1 MAIAGASNGELE
13 KKLWETAERLR
24 GPVDP
29 SEYKDY
35 TLGLLFLKNMS
46 DSFEERRA
54 ELEEKTRNP
63 DSRYYVDDED
73 EREYI
78 LTDKDEYKKEN
89 VFYLPEEARWQYFV
103 DNATDPQI
111 GQKIDEA
118 MRAIE
123 EENPRLK
130 GILPKG
136 YSRSSLSSSSSNA
149 LEGLINLF
157 ADLEMTETN
166 ENGDEKQDEDIFGR
180 VYEYFIKQFAME
192 GGQKGGEFYTPKSV
206 VELMVEILEPYE
218 GRIFDP
224 FSGSGG
230 MFVQSQKFIQEH
242 GGDTDRISIY
252 GQEIKESTLQL
263 SKMNLYLRGLDGNI
277 KQGDSILND
286 QHKGLEADYLI
297 TNPPFNMSEWGKDAI
312 ADDDPR
318 FKYGMPPS
326 NNANYAFIQHMI
338 HHLDDKG
345 MAATVMANGA
355 MSVQNNSAEIRKGI
369 VEDDLLD
376 TVIALPK
383 ALFYTTSIPA
393 CILVL
398 TKGKESDQYRNRGG
412 ETLFIDA
419 ANLYESINRT
429 QNRLTESQIEKISE
443 TVRKYRGE
451 NKAEEYEDEEGFC
464 KVAEIDTISN
474 NRHIITPGRY
484 VGVKEESGDK
494 EPFEKKMER
503 LSADLRE
510 KFQESDELQQKIDKN
525 IEEVGF

>member
-1 MAIAGASNGELE
+1 MAITGNSNGELE
-13 KKLWETAERLR
+13 KKLWETAEKLR

-29 SEYKDY
+29 SEYKDFA
-35 TLGLLFLKNMS
+35 LGLLFLKSMS
-46 DSFEERRA
+46 DSFEARRE
-54 ELEEKTRNP
+54 ELEEKTRDQ
-63 DSRYYVDDED
+63 DSRYYTED
-73 EREYI
+73 KKEREYI
-78 LTDKDEYKKEN
+78 LTDKDEYKREN

-111 GQKIDEA
+111 GKKIDDA

-136 YSRSSLSSSSSNA
+136 YSRSSLSDNSSDA

-157 ADLEMTETN
+157 ADLEMEAG
-166 ENGDEKQDEDIFGR
+166 NGDGDEDIFGR
-180 VYEYFIKQFAME
+180 IYEYFIKQFAME

-230 MFVQSQKFIQEH
+230 MFVQSQKFIESH
-242 GGDTDRISIY
+242 GGDTDKISIY
-252 GQEIKESTLQL
+252 GQEIKESTLQI
-263 SKMNLYLRGLDGNI
+263 SKMNLYLRGLDGNV

-286 QHKGLEADYLI
+286 QHKGLDADFII
-297 TNPPFNMSEWGKDAI
+297 TNPPFNMSEWGKDSI

-318 FKYGMPPS
+318 FKYGLAPS

-338 HHLDDKG
+338 SHLGDNG

-355 MSVQNNSAEIRKGI
+355 MSVQGKEGEIRQSI
-369 VEDDLLD
+369 IEDDLLD
-376 TVIALPK
+376 AVIALPK
-383 ALFYTTSIPA
+383 ELFFTTSIPA
-393 CILVL
+393 CIFILS
-398 TKGKESDQYRNRGG
+398 KGKDSDQYRDRSG
-412 ETLFIDA
+412 ETLFVDA
-419 ANLYESINRT
+419 REEYESINRT
-429 QNRLTESQIEKISE
+429 QNTLTEENINRIVEK
-443 TVRKYRGE
+443 VRAYRGE
-451 NKAEEYEDEEGFC
+451 DGVDEYEDETGFC
-464 KVAEIDTISN
+464 KVAEIEDIAE

-484 VGVKEESGDK
+484 VGVKKQDSDG
-494 EPFEKKMER
+494 EPFEVKMER

-510 KFQESDELQQKIDKN
+510 NFQKSNELQTQIEKN
-525 IEEVGF
+525 LEVLGF

>member
-1 MAIAGASNGELE
+1 MAIAGNSNGELE
-13 KKLWETAERLR
+13 KKLWETAEKLR

-29 SEYKDY
+29 SEYKDFA
-35 TLGLLFLKNMS
+35 LGLLFLKSMS
-46 DSFEERRA
+46 DSFKARRQ
-54 ELEEKTRNP
+54 ELEEMTHDP
-63 DSRYYVDDED
+63 DSRYYTEDEQ

-78 LTDKDEYKKEN
+78 LTDKDEYKREN

-111 GQKIDEA
+111 GKKIDDA

-136 YSRSSLSSSSSNA
+136 YSRSSLSSNSSDA

-157 ADLEMTETN
+157 ADIDMEG
-166 ENGDEKQDEDIFGR
+166 ENGEQDEDIFGR
-180 VYEYFIKQFAME
+180 IYEYFIKQFAME

-230 MFVQSQKFIQEH
+230 MFVQSQKFIEEH
-242 GGDTDRISIY
+242 GGDTDKISIY

-286 QHKGLEADYLI
+286 QHKGLEADYIL
-297 TNPPFNMSEWGKDAI
+297 TNPPFNMSEWGKDQI

-318 FKYGMPPS
+318 FKYGMPPA

-338 HHLDDKG
+338 HHLSDTG

-355 MSVQNNSAEIRKGI
+355 MSAQNNEGEIRKGI
-369 VEDDLLD
+369 IGDDLLD
-376 TVIALPK
+376 AVIALPK
-383 ALFYTTSIPA
+383 ELFYTTSIPA
-393 CILVL
+393 CIFILS
-398 TKGKESDQYRNRGG
+398 KGKQEDQYRDRTG

-419 ANLYESINRT
+419 TDLYESVDQT
-429 QNRLTESQIEKISE
+429 QNRLNRDHVERIAE
-443 TVRKYRGE
+443 TVRAYRGE
-451 NKAEEYEDEEGFC
+451 DQVGDYEDEKGFC
-464 KVAEIDTISN
+464 KRAEIEEIADNQYIV
-474 NRHIITPGRY
+474 TPGRY
-484 VGVKEESGDK
+484 VGVKPEDEDD

-503 LSADLRE
+503 LSAELRTN
-510 KFQESDELQQKIDKN
+510 FQKSNDLQQKIEN
-525 IEEVGF
+525 SLQEVGF

>member
-1 MAIAGASNGELE
+1 MAITGNSNGELE
-13 KKLWETAERLR
+13 KKLWETAEKLR

-29 SEYKDY
+29 SEYKDFA
-35 TLGLLFLKNMS
+35 LGLLFLKSMS
-46 DSFEERRA
+46 DSFKARRE
-54 ELEEKTRNP
+54 ELEEKTRDQ
-63 DSRYYVDDED
+63 DSRYYTEDEK

-78 LTDKDEYKKEN
+78 LTDKDEYKREN

-111 GQKIDEA
+111 GKKIDDA

-123 EENPRLK
+123 NENPRLK

-136 YSRSSLSSSSSNA
+136 YSRSSLSDNSSDA

-157 ADLEMTETN
+157 ADLEMEAG
-166 ENGDEKQDEDIFGR
+166 NGDGDEDVFGR
-180 VYEYFIKQFAME
+180 IYEYFIKQFAME

-230 MFVQSQKFIQEH
+230 MFVQSQKFIESH
-242 GGDTDRISIY
+242 GGDTDKISIY
-252 GQEIKESTLQL
+252 GQEIKESTLQI

-286 QHKGLEADYLI
+286 QHKGLEADYVI
-297 TNPPFNMSEWGKDAI
+297 TNPPFNMSEWGKDSI

-338 HHLDDKG
+338 QHLNETG

-355 MSVQNNSAEIRKGI
+355 MSAQSTEAKIREAI
-369 VEDDLLD
+369 IEDDLLD
-376 TVIALPK
+376 IVIALPK
-383 ALFYTTSIPA
+383 ELFFTTGIPA
-393 CILVL
+393 CIFILS
-398 TKGKESDQYRNRGG
+398 KGKNSDRYRNRSG
-412 ETLFIDA
+412 ETLFVDA
-419 ANLYESINRT
+419 REQYESIDST
-429 QNRLTESQIEKISE
+429 QNILDDEHIKKIVKK
-443 TVRKYRGE
+443 VRAYRGE
-451 NKAEEYEDEEGFC
+451 DKSNDYEDEKGFC
-464 KVAEIDTISN
+464 KVAEIEDIVE
-474 NRHIITPGRY
+474 NRYVITPGRY
-484 VGVKEESGDK
+484 VGVKEEEEDD
-494 EPFEKKMER
+494 EPFEVKMER

-510 KFQESDELQQKIDKN
+510 RFQKSNHLQKKIEDN
-525 IEEVGF
+525 LEVLGF

>member
-1 MAIAGASNGELE
+1 MAIAGDSNGELE
-13 KKLWETAERLR
+13 KKLWETAEKLR

-29 SEYKDY
+29 SEYKDFA
-35 TLGLLFLKNMS
+35 LGLLFLKSMS
-46 DSFEERRA
+46 DSFEARKK
-54 ELEEKTRNP
+54 ELEEKTHDE
-63 DSRYYVDDED
+63 DSRYYTED
-73 EREYI
+73 EQERQYI
-78 LTDKDEYKKEN
+78 LTDKDEYKREN

-111 GQKIDEA
+111 GKKIDDA

-123 EENPRLK
+123 EENQRLK

-136 YSRSSLSSSSSNA
+136 YSRSSLSDNSSDA

-157 ADLEMTETN
+157 ADLDMQAD
-166 ENGDEKQDEDIFGR
+166 NGDQDEDIFGR
-180 VYEYFIKQFAME
+180 IYEYFIKQFAME

-230 MFVQSQKFIQEH
+230 MFVQSQKFIEEH
-242 GGDTDRISIY
+242 GGDTDKISIY
-252 GQEIKESTLQL
+252 GQEIKESTLQI

-286 QHKGLEADYLI
+286 QHKELEADYIL
-297 TNPPFNMSEWGKDAI
+297 TNPPFNMSEWGKDQI

-318 FKYGMPPS
+318 FEYGMPPS

-338 HHLDDKG
+338 SHLNDTG

-355 MSVQNNSAEIRKGI
+355 MSVQNKEGEIREEI
-369 VEDDLLD
+369 IEDDLLD

-383 ALFYTTSIPA
+383 ELFYTTNIPA
-393 CILVL
+393 CIFVL
-398 TKGKESDQYRNRGG
+398 SNGKQKDQYRDRRN

-419 ANLYESINRT
+419 RELYESINRT
-429 QNRLTESQIEKISE
+429 QNTFDEAHIEKIVE
-443 TVRKYRGE
+443 KIYAYRGE
-451 NKAEEYEDEEGFC
+451 GTNEYENEKGFC
-464 KVAEIDTISN
+464 KVAKTEDIEE
-474 NRHIITPGRY
+474 NRYIVTPGRY
-484 VGVKEESGDK
+484 VGVEEQDK
-494 EPFEKKMER
+494 DEEPFEVKMER
-503 LSADLRE
+503 ISADLRE
-510 KFQESDELQQKIDKN
+510 NFQKSNDLQKKIEKN
-525 IEEVGF
+525 LEVLGF